1 MNKMGVTKPVMERI
15 PLYLGYLRNPASG
28 VGPTVSATVIAR
40 ALGLGDV
47 QVRKDLGT
55 VSGAGKPKVGYN
67 TEELIEHLTT
77 YLSAHTENTAV
88 LVGAGRLGQALLGY
102 GGFAEYAL
110 TIRAAFDIDPA
121 KLGGGVLP
129 LSDFPAFCAKEHP
142 AIGIITVPEGE
153 ADAVLRLMT
162 ENGIRAVWN
171 FSRRRLRPPEGVLVR
186 NEDLASSLAAL
197 SGQLNQLSQS

>member
-1 MNKMGVTKPVMERI
+1 MNKMGITKPVMERI
-15 PLYLGYLRNPASG
+15 PLYLGYLRDPASG
-28 VGPTVSATVIAR
+28 VGRTVSATVIAN

-47 QVRKDLGT
+47 QVRKDLGI
-55 VSGAGKPKVGYN
+55 VSGAGKPKVGYV
-67 TEELIEHLTT
+67 TEELIEHLST

-110 TIRAAFDIDPA
+110 TIRAAFDTDPA
-121 KLGGGVLP
+121 KIGGNVLP
-129 LSDFPAFCAKEHP
+129 LSDFAAFCERAHP
-142 AIGIITVPEGE
+142 AIGIITVPESS
-153 ADAVLRLMT
+153 ADDVLRLMT

-197 SGQLNQLSQS
+197 SGQLNQIG

>member
-28 VGPTVSATVIAR
+28 VGRTVSATTIAN
-40 ALGLGDV
+40 ALGLGEV
-47 QVRKDLGT
+47 QVRKDLAA
-55 VSGAGKPKVGYN
+55 VSGAGRPKVGYV
-67 TEELIEHLTT
+67 TDELTAHLAT
-77 YLSAHTENTAV
+77 YLRAHTANTAV

-110 TIRAAFDIDPA
+110 TVSAAFDTDPV
-121 KLGGGVLP
+121 KCTGGVLP
-129 LSDFPAFCAKEHP
+129 LSDFPAFCAREHP

-153 ADAVLRLMT
+153 AEAVFRLMT

-171 FSRRRLRPPEGVLVR
+171 FSRCRLRPPEGVLVR

-197 SGQLNQLSQS
+197 SGQLNQIG